1 MVVVASSRQ
10 YSTVMLSYLHGY
22 HAGNHADV
30 LKHTVLTALLARLV
44 AKDKPLRY
52 IDTHAGAGGYDLRAA
67 AAQRNREHEGGVGKI
82 WNASDAP
89 QAVARWLALVQR
101 FNDGA
106 ALKRYPGSPWL
117 ARESLRP
124 SDDLFLFELHPAEH
138 RALKKSC
145 DADRRATVLR
155 DDGLTASIGL
165 VPPPSKR
172 ALTFVDPAYELRDE
186 HRDVVAALVK
196 MHTRFATGVV
206 AIWYPVI
213 ERRWVERYERALR
226 AAGLA
231 ALTTFELCVAH
242 ERRGGGLIGSG
253 MFVVNPPWQLDD
265 ELAAALPWL
274 AERLAVADGASYR
287 AGDIGGSVN
296 GRA

>member
-1 MVVVASSRQ
+1 
-10 YSTVMLSYLHGY
+10 MLSYLHGY

-52 IDTHAGAGGYDLRAA
+52 IDTHAGAGGYELRTAAAEKNREYETGVGKLWTAA
-67 AAQRNREHEGGVGKI
+67 AAPG
-82 WNASDAP
+82 
-89 QAVARWLALVQR
+89 AVARWLELVR
-101 FNDGA
+101 RYNGDGA
-106 ALKRYPGSPWL
+106 LRRYPGSPWL
-117 ARESLRP
+117 AQQSLRA

-138 RALKKSC
+138 RALKQAC
-145 DADRRATVLR
+145 DGDRRARVLR
-155 DDGLTASIGL
+155 DDGLSACIGL

-172 ALTFVDPAYELRDE
+172 ALLLMDPSYELRDE
-186 HRDVVAALVK
+186 HRSVVDAVVK
-196 MHTRFATGVV
+196 VHKRFATGVI

-226 AAGLA
+226 ATGVGPIA
-231 ALTTFELCVAH
+231 TFELCVQH
-242 ERRGGGLIGSG
+242 ERHAGGLTGSG

-274 AERLAVADGASYR
+274 ARELAVDAGATHRIVS
-287 AGDIGGSVN
+287 
-296 GRA
+296 

>member
-1 MVVVASSRQ
+1 
-10 YSTVMLSYLHGY
+10 MLSYLHGY

-44 AKDKPLRY
+44 AKTKPLRY

-82 WNASDAP
+82 WNAGDAP
-89 QAVARWLALVQR
+89 QAVARWLELVQR
-101 FNDGA
+101 FNGA
-106 ALKRYPGSPWL
+106 GALKRYPGSPWL
-117 ARESLRP
+117 ARECLRP
-124 SDDLFLFELHPAEH
+124 IDDLFLFELHPAEH
-138 RALKKSC
+138 RALKKAC
-145 DADRRATVLR
+145 DTERRTTVLR
-155 DDGLTASIGL
+155 DDGLKASIGL

-172 ALTFVDPAYELRDE
+172 ALTFVDPSYELRDE
-186 HRDVVAALVK
+186 HRDVVDAVAK

-226 AAGLA
+226 AAGIA
-231 ALTTFELCVAH
+231 NVATFELCIAR

-253 MFVVNPPWQLDD
+253 VFVVNPPWHIEA
-265 ELAAALPWL
+265 ELAVALPWL
-274 AERLAVADGASYR
+274 RERLAVDDGASYR
-287 AGDIGGSVN
+287 AGGPGD
-296 GRA
+296 R

>member
-1 MVVVASSRQ
+1 
-10 YSTVMLSYLHGY
+10 MLSYLHGY

-52 IDTHAGAGGYDLRAA
+52 IDTHAGAGGYDLRAT
-67 AAQRNREHEGGVGKI
+67 AAQRNREHEGGVGRV
-82 WNASDAP
+82 WAAGDAP
-89 QAVARWLALVQR
+89 QAVARWLTLAQR
-101 FNDGA
+101 FNGSG

-117 ARESLRP
+117 AQQSLRG

-138 RALKKSC
+138 RALKKAC

-165 VPPPSKR
+165 MPPPSKR
-172 ALTFVDPAYELRDE
+172 ALTFVDPSYELRDE
-186 HRDVVAALVK
+186 HRDVAAAVAK
-196 MHTRFATGVV
+196 MHTRFATGVI

-226 AAGLA
+226 ATGIAALA
-231 ALTTFELCVAH
+231 AYELCVTR
-242 ERRGGGLIGSG
+242 ERSGGGLIGSG
-253 MFVVNPPWQLDD
+253 MFVVNPPWRLDD
-265 ELAAALPWL
+265 ELTAALPWL
-274 AERLAVADGASYR
+274 AERLAVDDGASYR
-287 AGDIGGSVN
+287 AGNVGGSLS